1 MLKIFLVL
9 YGVGIDWDAYNYD
22 IDVNNMPNKTSD
34 NEYIIRYNDSNNVWS
49 MFAPLQT
56 KINNFL
62 GNIHK
67 LKNNITW
74 VSIQSDDKKTF

>member
-1 MLKIFLVL
+1 MKIFLVL

-34 NEYIIRYNDSNNVWS
+34 NEYIMRYNDSNNVWS

>member
-1 MLKIFLVL
+1 MKIFLVL

>member
-1 MLKIFLVL
+1 MKIFLVL
-9 YGVGIDWDAYNYD
+9 CGVDIDWDAYNYYD

-34 NEYIIRYNDSNNVWS
+34 NEYIIRYNDSSNVWS

-62 GNIHK
+62 DNIHK